1 LEAKDNEYENDLFY
15 TPPNSPFKPIS
26 IELEEHLVVDH
37 GKRHLCILL
46 ENHLKICDKILYPQ
60 PNWPHRPPQVKLKFV
75 EEDQVRLSRK
85 HISSIAGPL
94 KIAM

>member
-85 HISSIAGPL
+85 HISSITGPL